1 MNQVSPKEPE
11 KEKKIFSS
19 RKDLIQHYS
28 LSLLIK
34 KTYSIELCCYLLGTS
49 FLKYS
54 IKIVYY
60 LFFLLYTFWHNF
72 GYGQYHHL
80 FAQDSV

>member
-19 RKDLIQHYS
+19 SKDLIRHYS

-34 KTYSIELCCYLLGTS
+34 KTYSIELCWYLLGTS

-54 IKIVYY
+54 IKILYY
-60 LFFLLYTFWHNF
+60 FFFLLTLYI
-72 GYGQYHHL
+72 
-80 FAQDSV
+80 FA